1 MTILELLKEHP
12 SIEGALIA
20 LFSGISVIIIQ
31 NILQFLIEKAQ
42 YKKELRTFFWKEKIN
57 SAKKAS
63 EFYLEQM
70 NYFNLLIQQFEIFES
85 GQIKYNELYENLN
98 KEIEYYS
105 NKLKSFPHFEH
116 HHINI
121 FYDFNDKRSMELNKR
136 TFDIIKELIDLQ
148 PKKED
153 SNDDLDKKLNQ
164 IKIKSSEL
172 KDNYNEHFEIY
183 KKILK
188 EVQNDIKKYL

>member
-20 LFSGISVIIIQ
+20 LVSGITVIIIQ
-31 NILQFLIEKAQ
+31 NILQFLIQKTQ

-63 EFYLEQM
+63 EYYLEQM
-70 NYFNLLIQQFEIFES
+70 NYFNLLIQQFEIFEN
-85 GQIKYNELYENLN
+85 GQIGYNELFENLN

-121 FYDFNDKRSMELNKR
+121 FYDFNDKRSIELNKI

-148 PKKED
+148 PKKDD
-153 SNDDLDKKLNQ
+153 SNSDLDIKLNQ
-164 IKIKSSEL
+164 IKIKASEL

>member
-20 LFSGISVIIIQ
+20 LVSGITVIIIQ
-31 NILQFLIEKAQ
+31 NILQFLIQKTQ

-63 EFYLEQM
+63 EYYLEQM
-70 NYFNLLIQQFEIFES
+70 NYFNLLIQQFEIFEN
-85 GQIKYNELYENLN
+85 GQIEYNELFENLN

-121 FYDFNDKRSMELNKR
+121 FYDFNDKRSIELNKI

-148 PKKED
+148 PKKDD
-153 SNDDLDKKLNQ
+153 SNSDLDIKLNQ
-164 IKIKSSEL
+164 IKIKASEL

-188 EVQNDIKKYL
+188 EIQNDIKKYL